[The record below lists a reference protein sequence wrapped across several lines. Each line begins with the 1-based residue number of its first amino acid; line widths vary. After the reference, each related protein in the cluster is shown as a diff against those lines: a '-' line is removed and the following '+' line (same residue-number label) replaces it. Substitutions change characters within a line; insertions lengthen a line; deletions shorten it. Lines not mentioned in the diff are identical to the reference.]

1 MTNSPFPSKASMLD
15 LSTSKR
21 KGIFLSGGD
30 RGRGSRG
37 ECLAEIRDPA
47 VTGDPS

>member
-21 KGIFLSGGD
+21 KVYSLA
-30 RGRGSRG
+30 
-37 ECLAEIRDPA
+37 AEIGAEVA
-47 VTGDPS
+47 VANVLLNP